1 MWGVGKSTSERL
13 EGREKKG
20 PARDHTRDE
29 RRKKRHVGQRL
40 CPMLWKL
47 CGLGIRFVLLVDLLA
62 QQAKKMA
69 DQAATLSLL
78 R

>member
-1 MWGVGKSTSERL
+1 
-13 EGREKKG
+13 
-20 PARDHTRDE
+20 
-29 RRKKRHVGQRL
+29 
-40 CPMLWKL
+40 MLWKL